1 MEALGKCLPMSV
13 LIGNKTRQGVP
24 PCPSYIEI
32 CFSGPGPLQYV
43 IFQNYYTSSI
53 SIKQLN
59 ETTSAW
65 KTILRD
71 YKLTHHPHF
80 ENDAENWFIL
90 STSLFNSNYR
100 PHALSKMRIYLT
112 QPSPNWV
119 DNTLRNIKCYKVTIE
134 AAAESE
140 PPKHSFEV
148 FRKKI
153 KDNLDS
159 LSATEGN
166 KMSTV

>member
-1 MEALGKCLPMSV
+1 
-13 LIGNKTRQGVP
+13 
-24 PCPSYIEI
+24 
-32 CFSGPGPLQYV
+32 
-43 IFQNYYTSSI
+43 
-53 SIKQLN
+53 
-59 ETTSAW
+59 
-65 KTILRD
+65 
-71 YKLTHHPHF
+71 
-80 ENDAENWFIL
+80 
-90 STSLFNSNYR
+90 
-100 PHALSKMRIYLT
+100 MRIYLT